1 MSSRTGWRTTDGQRL
16 SPLLGAL
23 CGPFTPTLH
32 YAARHPTPP
41 VRRGLDGLIGVA
53 GLNRGPMVTVRQLTA
68 GGVPARL
75 YTPPGLGIGAPLLVF
90 LHGGGFVVGSSA
102 SHSQLA
108 KFVARQVKCKVL
120 SVDYRLAPEHPFP
133 AAVDDA
139 TTAFRWAVGNAEALG
154 VDPARVVVGGDSA
167 GGNASV
173 VVCLDTAGDAVRPR
187 GAWLLYP
194 VTDTDFEAWPSHRL
208 FAQGPLLSAAC
219 LNDMFTR
226 YVDSAHAKDP
236 RVAVL
241 HADGI
246 GKLPPVYLATAGM
259 DPLRDQGEAFAERA
273 RAAGAKVE
281 LRRFE
286 SLPHGF
292 ANLLVDP
299 KARAAAGEA
308 CAALVRLLG
317 G

>member
-16 SPLLGAL
+16 TLLQGAL

-32 YAARHPTPP
+32 YAARHPTPA
-41 VRRGLDGLIGVA
+41 VRRGLDGLIHVA
-53 GLNRGPMVTVRQLTA
+53 GLNRGPMVTMRRLSA

-90 LHGGGFVVGSSA
+90 IHGGGFVVGSSV
-102 SHSQLA
+102 SHAQLA

-120 SVDYRLAPEHPFP
+120 SVDYRMAPEHPFP
-133 AAVDDA
+133 AAVDDSVA
-139 TTAFRWAVGNAEALG
+139 AFRWAVGNAEALG
-154 VDPARVVVGGDSA
+154 VDPARIVVGGDSA

-173 VVCLDTAGDAVRPR
+173 VVCLDTAGDAARPR

-208 FAQGPLLSAAC
+208 FAEGPLLSATC
-219 LNDMFTR
+219 IKDMFTS

-241 HADGI
+241 HADGL
-246 GKLPPVYLATAGM
+246 GALPPTYLATAGM
-259 DPLRDQGEAFAERA
+259 DPLRDQGEAFADRA

-292 ANLLVDP
+292 ANLLIDP

-308 CAALVRLLG
+308 CAALVRLLAA
-317 G
+317 